1 MNGDTKLFIM
11 MGFAIVAM
19 VFTFYTAYINDL
31 PVKAE
36 GTVIGTFVEPSG
48 WSSHTVCIVEV
59 DGERLNTYRTC
70 GYIIGDE
77 VIVDKYKSRIL
88 IRGLA

>member
-1 MNGDTKLFIM
+1 M

-31 PVKAE
+31 PVEAE
-36 GTVIGTFVEPSG
+36 GTVIGTYVEPSG
-48 WSSHTVCIVEV
+48 WSSHTVCIVDI
-59 DGERLNTYRTC
+59 DGERFNTYRTC
-70 GYIIGDE
+70 SYIIGDE
-77 VIVDKYKSRIL
+77 VTVDKYKSRIL